1 MTIPPDYGK
10 AHIMLIGTF
19 IGVAIV
25 VVALLA
31 GWFLLGTPG
40 PDDRNKE

>member
-1 MTIPPDYGK
+1 
-10 AHIMLIGTF
+10 MLIGTF

-31 GWFLLGTPG
+31 GWFLLGAPG
-40 PDDRNKE
+40 PDDRDKE

>member
-1 MTIPPDYGK
+1 MAITPDYGK
-10 AHIMLIGTF
+10 AHTMLIGTF

-25 VVALLA
+25 VVTVLA

-40 PDDRNKE
+40 PDDRDKE

>member
-1 MTIPPDYGK
+1 MTIPPDYEK
-10 AHIMLIGTF
+10 AYIMLIGTF

-40 PDDRNKE
+40 PDDRDKE